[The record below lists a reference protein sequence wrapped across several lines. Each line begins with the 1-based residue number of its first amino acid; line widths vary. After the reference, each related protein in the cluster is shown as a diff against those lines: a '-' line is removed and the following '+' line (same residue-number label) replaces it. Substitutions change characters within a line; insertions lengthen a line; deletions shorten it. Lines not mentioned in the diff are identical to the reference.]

1 MICLVP
7 SNKFLFL
14 LSFVVF
20 DKIMNTRDCTTP
32 LECLFKITHI
42 PLFRVSLFFSFNIQR
57 KYFKIEIFWSI
68 WLCQLYSGAFLKKI
82 LIEMEKWNWI
92 DLISHTIFKERRK
105 KRKIRR
111 GREIYNKNQMN
122 LTLYIYKS
130 FWNHNQDNMRDFNFP
145 KRQWFA
151 HFMEYEIKF
160 LIWSRGL

>member
-42 PLFRVSLFFSFNIQR
+42 PLCVSLFFHLLFNGNIS
-57 KYFKIEIFWSI
+57 KWKFSEALDCVNYFPELFK
-68 WLCQLYSGAFLKKI
+68 FLF
-82 LIEMEKWNWI
+82 IEMEKMKSNWI
-92 DLISHTIFKERRK
+92 DISEEVEKYAI
-105 KRKIRR
+105 KIKW
-111 GREIYNKNQMN
+111 IW
-122 LTLYIYKS
+122 LYKS
-130 FWNHNQDNMRDFNFP
+130 FWNHTEDNMSYFNLP